1 MPTTSGP
8 LSADIHLLG
17 NLLGTI
23 IREQHGAAA
32 LDTVEHVR
40 ANAIARRNDDPDSH
54 NEATREAA
62 HRTLAG
68 TINALA
74 QEQRRVLI
82 KAFSIYFQLINIAED
97 QQRIRVLRQRERDGS
112 LRESIDPAIAALREA
127 GVSAD
132 DLRAELDR
140 IGVRLVMT
148 AHPTEAKRKE
158 VLVKLRHIAQ
168 MMCRSD
174 RENLLPRESQAL
186 ETALAEEIE
195 ELWQTRPTRAS
206 RATVADE
213 VDFGVY
219 FFTSVIMNIAV
230 DIANDL
236 RASLET
242 HYPDS
247 DWSDLPPLLHYA
259 SWIGGDRDGHPH
271 VTPEVTLT
279 TLRTLR
285 HAARETYLERVRF
298 LREHL
303 TQATG
308 EIPASDALHAAVK
321 RARPTPRFPGEL
333 YREMTDIIAARL
345 AADEAAFAATDAEP
359 GTLAYRSGADLLA
372 DLRLIA
378 NSLREHQGSRVAAGE
393 VDRLIQQVRMFGLHL
408 VPLEVRQD
416 ARLHAQ
422 AVDEILRHYEICDN
436 YLDLPED
443 EKQAQVLCEI
453 VNPRPLFPAEPAF
466 SDETNM
472 IIATW
477 RMIAD
482 AHRRYGPDVID
493 TVIASMSKTPS
504 DVLTLLLFASEVG
517 IKDHV
522 DLVPLFETVDDL
534 HNAPAVMAALFDMPE
549 YHAALTARG
558 MRQQIMIGYSD
569 SSKDG
574 GYLASNWGLYVA
586 QQELGEMCRRYGVQV
601 ELFHGR
607 GGSIGRGG
615 GPTNHAILAQS
626 PAAIQGRIK
635 MTEQGEVIA
644 YRYSN
649 ADIAR
654 RHLHQVMHAV
664 LLSTCVPSA
673 PEVRSEWRAAMDI
686 LAEAGRT
693 AYRRFVYETPGF
705 MDYWHEATPI
715 HEIALMPIGSRP
727 AKRGAGGF
735 SQVRAIPWVFSW
747 MQSRAIIPSWYG
759 VGHAFEHY
767 CSLDD
772 CEGEGVER
780 LQTMYRDWPFFRTL
794 ITNVELDLAK
804 ADMGI
809 AEQYAGLVRD
819 EALRAAIFGEI
830 AAEHARACRM
840 VCAITGQDHL
850 LSANP
855 VMRRSIDRRNP
866 YVDPLSFIQVALLRD
881 LRETDP
887 DSAAYDSL
895 LQGIMETVNG
905 IAAGMKTTG

>member
-1 MPTTSGP
+1 MPTNNGSSSP

-17 NLLGTI
+17 NLLGTV
-23 IREQHGAAA
+23 IREQHADSAFE
-32 LDTVEHVR
+32 TVEYVR
-40 ANAIARRNDDPDSH
+40 SNAKARRSG
-54 NEATREAA
+54 ETSQREASQREVA
-62 HRTLAG
+62 QQALTDTIHTLDLDQLR
-68 TINALA
+68 I
-74 QEQRRVLI
+74 LI

-97 QQRIRVLRQRERDGS
+97 QQRIRVLRQRERDGV
-112 LRESIDPAIAALREA
+112 LREEIDPAIAALREA

-132 DLRAELDR
+132 DLRAQLDR
-140 IGVRLVMT
+140 TGVRLVMT

-158 VLVKLRHIAQ
+158 LLVKLRHIAQ
-168 MMCRSD
+168 VMCRRD
-174 RENLLPRESQAL
+174 REALLPREAHML
-186 ETALAEEIE
+186 EKTLAEEIE

-219 FFTSVIMNIAV
+219 FITSVIMNVAV
-230 DIANDL
+230 DIADDL

-242 HYPDS
+242 HYPEG
-247 DWSDLPPLLHYA
+247 DWSDLPPLLQYA

-271 VTPEVTLT
+271 VTPEVTLQ

-285 HAARETYLERVRF
+285 AAARDNYLERVTF

-303 TQATG
+303 TQSTD
-308 EIPASDALHAAVK
+308 EVPASDALCDAVHQ
-321 RARPTPRFPGEL
+321 ARPTPLYPGEL
-333 YREMTDIIAARL
+333 YREMMDIIAGRL
-345 AADEAAFAATDAEP
+345 AADDYRNGAA
-359 GTLAYRSGADLLA
+359 LLA
-372 DLRLIA
+372 DLHLIA
-378 NSLREHQGSRVAAGE
+378 GSLREHQGARVAQGE
-393 VDRLIQQVRMFGLHL
+393 LDRLIQQVRLFGLHL

-422 AVDEILRHYEICDN
+422 AIDEILRHYEICEN

-443 EKQAQVLCEI
+443 EKQVQLLCEI
-453 VNPRPLFPAEPAF
+453 VNPRPLFPVEPAF
-466 SDETNM
+466 SDTTNM

-504 DVLTLLLFASEVG
+504 DVLTLLLFASEVR
-517 IKDHV
+517 IQDHV

-549 YHAALTARG
+549 YHAYLAGRG

-586 QQELGEMCRRYGVQV
+586 QQELGDMCRRYGVQV

-615 GPTNHAILAQS
+615 GPTNRAILAQS
-626 PAAIQGRIK
+626 PVAMQGRIK
-635 MTEQGEVIA
+635 ITEQGEVIA
-644 YRYSN
+644 HRYSN

-654 RHLHQVMHAV
+654 RHLHQVLNAV
-664 LLSTCVPSA
+664 LISSCAPSA
-673 PEVRSEWRAAMDI
+673 PPVLPAWRAAMDT
-686 LAEAGRT
+686 LAEAGRR
-693 AYRRFVYETPGF
+693 AYRQFVYETPGF
-705 MDYWHEATPI
+705 LDYWREATPI

-727 AKRGAGGF
+727 SQRGAGGF
-735 SQVRAIPWVFSW
+735 EQVRAIPWVFSW

-767 CSLDD
+767 CEMDD
-772 CEGEGVER
+772 CDGEGLER
-780 LQTMYRDWPFFRTL
+780 LQTMYQDWPFFRAL
-794 ITNVELDLAK
+794 VKNVELDLAK
-804 ADMGI
+804 TDMGI
-809 AEQYAGLVRD
+809 AAQYAGLVRD
-819 EALRAAIFGEI
+819 EALRATIFGEI
-830 AAEHARACRM
+830 EAEHARACRTI
-840 VCAITGQDHL
+840 CAITGQDDL
-850 LSANP
+850 LSADP

-881 LRETDP
+881 LRRVDP
-887 DSAAYDSL
+887 GTPEYEAR
-895 LQGIMETVNG
+895 LQAIMETVNG